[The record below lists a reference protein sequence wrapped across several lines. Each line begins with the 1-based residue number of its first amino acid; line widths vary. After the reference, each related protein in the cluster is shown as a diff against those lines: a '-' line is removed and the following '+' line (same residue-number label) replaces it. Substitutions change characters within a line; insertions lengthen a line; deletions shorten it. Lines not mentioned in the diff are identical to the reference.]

1 MRVKVHG
8 TRSMYRAPQMFS
20 DIIFAVSSR
29 RARLAR
35 ALIRL
40 RSLRRCVC
48 PLPVDVDMDVG
59 LSAATAAPLLQGPW
73 VPAAPRALRRRVGR
87 VLGLGLG
94 PHPMLTSGGGGRGV
108 RAHVPVPSQWLQTCP
123 CPGPGPGPEEGHFC
137 PEPCARGR
145 DASCTGPGNV
155 LQNYRDQVKV

>member
-1 MRVKVHG
+1 
-8 TRSMYRAPQMFS
+8 MFS

-59 LSAATAAPLLQGPW
+59 LSAAMAAPLLQGPW
-73 VPAAPRALRRRVGR
+73 VPAAPRALRGRVGR

-123 CPGPGPGPEEGHFC
+123 CRGRGRGRRKGISVQSPVRGDETPA
-137 PEPCARGR
+137 ARGLGMFYR
-145 DASCTGPGNV
+145 ITGI
-155 LQNYRDQVKV
+155 R